1 MGKILEMPHPLERR
15 AQKIEAA
22 LDRQED
28 AVNRSSRA
36 DADWKDATFEL
47 AIELAA
53 AKKELRT
60 NQAFGR
66 WCNEHFGDNRL
77 SHQDRAAL
85 VRWGEDPEGTRAM
98 LVNETSRSIQRIDAR
113 LTRPSKTPTRV
124 NRAEEAAK
132 VIKAE
137 TGKWPDRKTLVR
149 VSGISSRN
157 VDNALRTVKAVE
169 AAQGA
174 PTEITYTK
182 AQEYHIEA
190 RVKAAVRARLDELEK
205 DFETRVIARNQE
217 EIAKLFPML
226 QELQEQAKLNE
237 KYYRDLLVKNSIF
250 TKSEGLDILR
260 ACHPDNSA
268 TDEVRKRAF
277 IAVNAKK
284 SYMQGEG

>member
-1 MGKILEMPHPLERR
+1 MVGNVVGMPDPFERR
-15 AQKIEAA
+15 AQRIEAA
-22 LDRQED
+22 MARRAKGDEEWIEGTLEL
-28 AVNRSSRA
+28 ATELVGARA
-36 DADWKDATFEL
+36 DHGDDDRKFGIWLKGRFGS
-47 AIELAA
+47 
-53 AKKELRT
+53 
-60 NQAFGR
+60 NQIP
-66 WCNEHFGDNRL
+66 
-77 SHQDRAAL
+77 HQDRAILIREGKDLGQMRIAL
-85 VRWGEDPEGTRAM
+85 EKTD
-98 LVNETSRSIQRIDAR
+98 NRSLQRIFTTNSKDA
-113 LTRPSKTPTRV
+113 SAKTPPVGGAKTKSVHAAIQTNEALGNKLSQRDLAEMLGVSTSTVGEATRDLK
-124 NRAEEAAK
+124 AAQA
-132 VIKAE
+132 AE
-137 TGKWPDRKTLVR
+137 T
-149 VSGISSRN
+149 
-157 VDNALRTVKAVE
+157 
-169 AAQGA
+169 
-174 PTEITYTK
+174 ITYTK

-190 RVKAAVRARLDELEK
+190 RVKAIVKARLDELEK